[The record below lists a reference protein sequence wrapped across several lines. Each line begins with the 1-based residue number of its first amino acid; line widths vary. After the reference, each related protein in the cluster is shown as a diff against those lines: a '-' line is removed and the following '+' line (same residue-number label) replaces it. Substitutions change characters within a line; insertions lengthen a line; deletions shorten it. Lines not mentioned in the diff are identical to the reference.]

1 MMDYRNNYNN
11 ENETNNE
18 NMMAAEQNSFN
29 GKKPSSK
36 NKKAAK
42 LAKKIGAIA
51 LSAVLFGG
59 VAGGTFQ
66 AVNHFAGSTTATAT
80 TTTAQQTTSNS
91 SLLKAAATSSS
102 STSTGTMDV
111 STIVKNAMPSIVSI
125 TNQSVQE
132 VQNYFSM
139 FGYGAQTPQTE
150 ETTSCGSGI
159 IIGKN
164 DTELLIVTNN
174 HVVKDADTLSV
185 SFVNN
190 QVCKANI
197 KGTDA
202 DNDLAVIAVPL
213 SEIPDASKEKTRT
226 HQAFKPPELGVELTE
241 SAFRDWMTV
250 RKAKH
255 SPLTETAWKH
265 FKAQVLRS
273 ELSIQQ
279 AVELCATKG
288 WISINAEWQAVKDYQ
303 AEFDS
308 RSSNDRKVDF
318 VIKALGL
325 TDNRKETE
333 K

>member
-1 MMDYRNNYNN
+1 MHGY
-11 ENETNNE
+11 
-18 NMMAAEQNSFN
+18 
-29 GKKPSSK
+29 
-36 NKKAAK
+36 KA
-42 LAKKIGAIA
+42 
-51 LSAVLFGG
+51 
-59 VAGGTFQ
+59 TD
-66 AVNHFAGSTTATAT
+66 FAWEAPV
-80 TTTAQQTTSNS
+80 
-91 SLLKAAATSSS
+91 TSSS
-102 STSTGTMDV
+102 ERLVILALAKFSDDAGRCFPSVEKLTAITHLNRKTVFSALKALSQSGVVSAQKSERNANRYQLNYALCRTENGTTENGTTENGTTENGTAVVPKTGQPV
-111 STIVKNAMPSIVSI
+111 VPNLGHKQISEHINEQIREEPPPPPSPAAKR
-125 TNQSVQE
+125 E
-132 VQNYFSM
+132 
-139 FGYGAQTPQTE
+139 AQTHLF
-150 ETTSCGSGI
+150 S
-159 IIGKN
+159 
-164 DTELLIVTNN
+164 
-174 HVVKDADTLSV
+174 
-185 SFVNN
+185 
-190 QVCKANI
+190 
-197 KGTDA
+197 
-202 DNDLAVIAVPL
+202 L

-226 HQAFKPPELGVELTE
+226 QAFKPPELGVELTE

>member
-1 MMDYRNNYNN
+1 MHGY
-11 ENETNNE
+11 
-18 NMMAAEQNSFN
+18 
-29 GKKPSSK
+29 
-36 NKKAAK
+36 KA
-42 LAKKIGAIA
+42 
-51 LSAVLFGG
+51 
-59 VAGGTFQ
+59 TD
-66 AVNHFAGSTTATAT
+66 FAWEAPV
-80 TTTAQQTTSNS
+80 
-91 SLLKAAATSSS
+91 TSSS
-102 STSTGTMDV
+102 ERLVILALAKFSDDAGRCFPSVEKLTAITHLNRKTVFSALKALSQSGVVSAQKSERNANRYQLNYALCRTENGTTENGTTENGTTENGTAVVPKTGQPV
-111 STIVKNAMPSIVSI
+111 VPNLGHEQISEHINEQIRGENPLPPPSPAAKR
-125 TNQSVQE
+125 E
-132 VQNYFSM
+132 
-139 FGYGAQTPQTE
+139 AQTHLF
-150 ETTSCGSGI
+150 S
-159 IIGKN
+159 
-164 DTELLIVTNN
+164 
-174 HVVKDADTLSV
+174 
-185 SFVNN
+185 
-190 QVCKANI
+190 
-197 KGTDA
+197 
-202 DNDLAVIAVPL
+202 L

-226 HQAFKPPELGVELTE
+226 QAFKPPELGVELTE

>member
-1 MMDYRNNYNN
+1 MFKEEDRAWDVSDIGGMDKYILLCLAHRKNGATQLCCPSIGTIMRDTGVCKDTVRKALKVLVAKGYVTYTRNPGGKTEYQLSIPGGKVDPVGKSTGYESTPGEGGKVDPEGVEKSTPNMEVNKELN
-11 ENETNNE
+11 KEGENPLPP
-18 NMMAAEQNSFN
+18 
-29 GKKPSSK
+29 PSP
-36 NKKAAK
+36 AAK
-42 LAKKIGAIA
+42 R
-51 LSAVLFGG
+51 
-59 VAGGTFQ
+59 
-66 AVNHFAGSTTATAT
+66 
-80 TTTAQQTTSNS
+80 
-91 SLLKAAATSSS
+91 
-102 STSTGTMDV
+102 
-111 STIVKNAMPSIVSI
+111 
-125 TNQSVQE
+125 E
-132 VQNYFSM
+132 
-139 FGYGAQTPQTE
+139 AQTHRF
-150 ETTSCGSGI
+150 S
-159 IIGKN
+159 
-164 DTELLIVTNN
+164 
-174 HVVKDADTLSV
+174 
-185 SFVNN
+185 
-190 QVCKANI
+190 
-197 KGTDA
+197 
-202 DNDLAVIAVPL
+202 L

-279 AVELCATKG
+279 AVELCAAKG

>member
-1 MMDYRNNYNN
+1 MHGY
-11 ENETNNE
+11 
-18 NMMAAEQNSFN
+18 
-29 GKKPSSK
+29 
-36 NKKAAK
+36 KA
-42 LAKKIGAIA
+42 
-51 LSAVLFGG
+51 
-59 VAGGTFQ
+59 TD
-66 AVNHFAGSTTATAT
+66 FAWEAPV
-80 TTTAQQTTSNS
+80 
-91 SLLKAAATSSS
+91 TSSS
-102 STSTGTMDV
+102 ERLVILALAKFSDDAGRCFPSVEKLTAITHLNRKTVFSALKALSQSGVVSAQKSERNANRYQLNYALCRTENGTTENGTTENGTTENGTAVVPKTGQPV
-111 STIVKNAMPSIVSI
+111 VPNLGHKQISEHINEQIREEPLPPPSPAAKR
-125 TNQSVQE
+125 E
-132 VQNYFSM
+132 
-139 FGYGAQTPQTE
+139 AQTHRF
-150 ETTSCGSGI
+150 S
-159 IIGKN
+159 
-164 DTELLIVTNN
+164 
-174 HVVKDADTLSV
+174 
-185 SFVNN
+185 
-190 QVCKANI
+190 
-197 KGTDA
+197 
-202 DNDLAVIAVPL
+202 L

-226 HQAFKPPELGVELTE
+226 QAFKPPELGVELTE

>member
-1 MMDYRNNYNN
+1 MHGY
-11 ENETNNE
+11 
-18 NMMAAEQNSFN
+18 
-29 GKKPSSK
+29 
-36 NKKAAK
+36 KA
-42 LAKKIGAIA
+42 
-51 LSAVLFGG
+51 
-59 VAGGTFQ
+59 TD
-66 AVNHFAGSTTATAT
+66 FAWEAPV
-80 TTTAQQTTSNS
+80 
-91 SLLKAAATSSS
+91 TSSS
-102 STSTGTMDV
+102 ERLVILALAKFSDDAGRCFPSVEKLTAITHLNRKTVFSALKALSQSGVVSAQKSERNANRYQLNYALCRTENGTTENGTAVVPKTGQPV
-111 STIVKNAMPSIVSI
+111 VPNLGHKQISEHINEQIREEPPPPPSPAAKR
-125 TNQSVQE
+125 E
-132 VQNYFSM
+132 
-139 FGYGAQTPQTE
+139 AQTHRF
-150 ETTSCGSGI
+150 S
-159 IIGKN
+159 
-164 DTELLIVTNN
+164 
-174 HVVKDADTLSV
+174 
-185 SFVNN
+185 
-190 QVCKANI
+190 
-197 KGTDA
+197 
-202 DNDLAVIAVPL
+202 L

-250 RKAKH
+250 RKANH